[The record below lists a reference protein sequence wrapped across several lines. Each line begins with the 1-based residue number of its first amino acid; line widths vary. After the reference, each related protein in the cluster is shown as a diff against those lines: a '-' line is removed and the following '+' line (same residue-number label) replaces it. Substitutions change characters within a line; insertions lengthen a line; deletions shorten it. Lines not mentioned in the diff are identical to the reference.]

1 MSLPRKSVLGEPVND
16 AELRKRLDEIR
27 GIRPTDE
34 QLTEQKVSFVY
45 GNSPKDSH
53 ITKDSARRAVKS
65 MLMRA

>member
-27 GIRPTDE
+27 GTRPTDE

-45 GNSPKDSH
+45 GNSPKDSQ

-65 MLMRA
+65 IMIRA